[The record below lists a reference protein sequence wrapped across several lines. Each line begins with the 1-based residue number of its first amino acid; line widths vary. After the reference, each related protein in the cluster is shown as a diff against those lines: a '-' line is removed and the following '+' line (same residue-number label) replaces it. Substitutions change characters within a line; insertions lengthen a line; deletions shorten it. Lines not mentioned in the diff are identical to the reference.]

1 MDITNADYVRAF
13 ALTTFAGL
21 STGLGGL
28 VVYREK
34 PLNQHILSFSLG
46 LSAGVMIYISFVEML
61 SQSFDTL
68 SSIYGRR
75 GDLYTVIA
83 FFVGMFISMF
93 IDFLIPENENP
104 HEMHGV
110 EEISYD
116 PHTNKKSTVKEKE
129 GQINKP
135 LDAELARVGKVSA
148 IAIIVHNFPEG
159 IASFVAALADPQL
172 GFSIAFAIAI
182 HNIPEGI
189 AVAVPLYA
197 GTGDKKRS
205 FLAALRSGLAEPLG
219 ALLGFVVFRAWI
231 NDVLLGIIFAAI
243 AGIMVFISFDE
254 LLPSAEKQGEHHIA
268 IAGLMTGMAIM
279 AISLIVI

>member
-1 MDITNADYVRAF
+1 
-13 ALTTFAGL
+13 
-21 STGLGGL
+21 
-28 VVYREK
+28 
-34 PLNQHILSFSLG
+34 
-46 LSAGVMIYISFVEML
+46 
-61 SQSFDTL
+61 
-68 SSIYGRR
+68 
-75 GDLYTVIA
+75 
-83 FFVGMFISMF
+83 
-93 IDFLIPENENP
+93 
-104 HEMHGV
+104 
-110 EEISYD
+110 
-116 PHTNKKSTVKEKE
+116 
-129 GQINKP
+129 
-135 LDAELARVGKVSA
+135 
-148 IAIIVHNFPEG
+148 
-159 IASFVAALADPQL
+159 DPQL

-231 NDVLLGIIFAAI
+231 NDVLLGVIFAAI